1 VHARA
6 VLLALILSA
15 TNLAFRDEAFMSHH
29 APCRNEKAIGRSRG
43 FTLIELLV
51 VIAIISVLIALLLP
65 AVQGAREAARRLQCA
80 NNLKQ
85 LGIGL
90 HSYLGLFDTF
100 PPGRVRLRADFEG
113 RCFSTFTQ
121 ILPQLEENNTFNSI
135 NFSLNADDE
144 NDVDL
149 GGAPNATV
157 RYSVVSTFLCPSD
170 FDQKVWSPRA
180 PTNYLVNTGTTYP
193 ISRFCVSKLPITG
206 VFFDNSFVR
215 VADITDGTS
224 QTVLASETVKSLNGS
239 PDVYEWD
246 GKNLTTGFLMTRGAS
261 NNGGGPELINYNDQ
275 CTGQGLLMLYLRGSS
290 WILGV
295 PAVTMYNHDR
305 TPNDLRMDCI
315 GGLTHSSCDVD
326 ILDASSLSVSA
337 RSRHAGGVNALF
349 ADGSVRFIKS
359 SINLSPWR
367 AIGSRNGR
375 EVVSSSDF

>member
-1 VHARA
+1 
-6 VLLALILSA
+6 
-15 TNLAFRDEAFMSHH
+15 MSHH
-29 APCRNEKAIGRSRG
+29 EPRRSEDATDQSRG

-85 LGIGL
+85 IGL
-90 HSYLGLFDTF
+90 GLHNYLGVFDTF

-113 RCFSTFTQ
+113 RCFSTLTQ
-121 ILPQLEENNTFNSI
+121 ILPQLEQNATFNSI

-170 FDQKVWSPRA
+170 FDQKVWDQRA

-193 ISRFCVSKLPITG
+193 ISPFCLSKLPITG
-206 VFFDNSFVR
+206 IFFDNSAVR

-224 QTVLASETVKSLNGS
+224 QTIAVSETIKSENGS
-239 PDVYEWD
+239 AEVYDWD
-246 GKNLTTGFLMTRGAS
+246 SKTLTTGFLMTRGAT
-261 NNGGGPELINYNDQ
+261 NNGGGPELLSYNDQ
-275 CTGQGLLMLYLRGSS
+275 CTGSGLYMLYLRGSS

-326 ILDASSLSVSA
+326 TLDASSLSVSA
-337 RSRHAGGVNALF
+337 RSRHPGGVNTQF
-349 ADGSVRFIKS
+349 ADGSVRFVKS
-359 SINLSPWR
+359 SISLAPWR